1 MKTHTRVL
9 VIGGGVV
16 GCSVLYHLTKLGWS
30 DVMLVERS
38 ELTSGSTW
46 HSISSTRAG
55 GMSKMV
61 GIAANIV
68 SAIGAAIGGRIDDII
83 GSRSVII
90 ASLIGLIVAG
100 SGVFIFAGAGVIT
113 YWIGGLFL
121 TFFVGPAQASSRSF
135 MTRLT
140 PVGREGEVFGFVGP
154 NGAGKSTTIKVML
167 DIINDYQGQVRI
179 YGVDA
184 RNAEAR
190 RPLAY
195 VPEAPALYEQF
206 TPLEILRMGLSMYG
220 IRRKDADAW
229 CMQWLERFSIAA
241 SAKRRIRELSKGTVQ
256 RVALA
261 HAMAVEPRLL
271 VLDEPLSGLDPV
283 GRKDVV
289 DILTE
294 FKQQGG
300 AIFFTSHVLHD
311 VERIADRFGFIN
323 KGELLTVRSPRELA
337 AERLELAADAL
348 AQAHSALGDIG
359 GRLSADGLLG
369 HIFSSFCIGK

>member
-1 MKTHTRVL
+1 MSAVLEFKGVSHTFRTK
-9 VIGGGVV
+9 GNGVRA
-16 GCSVLYHLTKLGWS
+16 L
-30 DVMLVERS
+30 S
-38 ELTSGSTW
+38 E
-46 HSISSTRAG
+46 
-55 GMSKMV
+55 
-61 GIAANIV
+61 V
-68 SAIGAAIGGRIDDII
+68 SFTLA
-83 GSRSVII
+83 
-90 ASLIGLIVAG
+90 
-100 SGVFIFAGAGVIT
+100 
-113 YWIGGLFL
+113 
-121 TFFVGPAQASSRSF
+121 
-135 MTRLT
+135 
-140 PVGREGEVFGFVGP
+140 EGEVFGFVGP

-167 DIINDYQGQVRI
+167 DIINDYQGAVSI

-184 RNAEAR
+184 HRAEAR
-190 RPLAY
+190 QPLAF

-220 IRRKDADAW
+220 IKRADADAW
-229 CMQWLERFSIAA
+229 CMHWLERFSVDMN
-241 SAKRRIRELSKGTVQ
+241 AKRRIRELSKGNVQ

-261 HAMAVEPRLL
+261 HAMVVQPRLL

-337 AERLELAADAL
+337 AERADDMLVRYHAAQPIGEQVRVL
-348 AQAHSALGDIG
+348 REGEFECEVMQADLPAFIAHLNQIG
-359 GRLSADGLLG
+359 GHLLTIKPAVSLETVFFNILEG
-369 HIFSSFCIGK
+369 AARQAS